1 MAEKKRGLGRGLSA
15 LLPGGP
21 PASVTQ
27 PSSPS
32 AHPSHSAQPP
42 SSTQPSS
49 STHESQ
55 PAATASVSPFASTS
69 IAPAPPRS
77 RVYFAAGIE
86 DLYPSPEQPRR
97 KFDEAKLTELADSIK
112 VHGIIVP
119 LVVRPR
125 PSKDGAGY
133 YLIAGERRWR
143 AAQRAGL
150 HEVPV
155 VVQDVAEGEALERAL
170 VENLQRA
177 DLGPLEEAAAY
188 QRLVDEFGLTQ
199 DAIAE
204 RIGKDRSTV
213 ANAIRLL
220 KLPLPVRQLVEDE
233 RLSMGP
239 ARALLSLEDAQSI
252 ERAARTVV
260 DKQLSVRATEALVKK
275 TRSDATTPPRPPP
288 KPVPTKSA
296 SVRDLEERLTRAL
309 GGPVTI
315 TEDEPGKAG
324 HIEIR
329 YLNLDH
335 LDRLLD
341 RLL

>member
-1 MAEKKRGLGRGLSA
+1 MVMADMKKRGLGRGLGA
-15 LLPGGP
+15 LMPVG
-21 PASVTQ
+21 
-27 PSSPS
+27 SSPGIVT
-32 AHPSHSAQPP
+32 P
-42 SSTQPSS
+42 T
-49 STHESQ
+49 TKR
-55 PAATASVSPFASTS
+55 T
-69 IAPAPPRS
+69 
-77 RVYFAAGIE
+77 YFQAGIE
-86 DLYPSPEQPRR
+86 ELYPSPEQPRR
-97 KFDEAKLTELADSIK
+97 KFDEAKLAELADSMR

-125 PSKDGAGY
+125 PEGGY
-133 YLIAGERRWR
+133 FLIAGERRWR

-155 VVQDVAEGEALERAL
+155 VVQDVEEATALERAL

-188 QRLVDEFGLTQ
+188 QRLVDEYELSQ
-199 DAIAE
+199 DEIAE

-220 KLPLPVRQLVEDE
+220 KLPPGAKQLVEDE
-233 RLSMGP
+233 RLSMGH
-239 ARALLSLEDAQSI
+239 ARALLGLDEAAEI
-252 ERAARTVV
+252 ERAARNVV
-260 DKQLSVRATEALVKK
+260 EKQLSVRATEQLVRKAKSPAPERPVKK
-275 TRSDATTPPRPPP
+275 PA
-288 KPVPTKSA
+288 TKSP
-296 SVRDLEERLTRAL
+296 SVRDLEERLTRSL

-329 YLNLDH
+329 YMDLDH
-335 LDRLLD
+335 LERLLD

>member
-1 MAEKKRGLGRGLSA
+1 MSA
-15 LLPGGP
+15 TSTARDARDAG
-21 PASVTQ
+21 ATV
-27 PSSPS
+27 SSIHD
-32 AHPSHSAQPP
+32 ARL
-42 SSTQPSS
+42 
-49 STHESQ
+49 
-55 PAATASVSPFASTS
+55 AATG
-69 IAPAPPRS
+69 RS
-77 RVYFAAGIE
+77 RTYFAAGIE
-86 DLYPSPEQPRR
+86 ELYPSPEQPRR
-97 KFDEAKLTELADSIK
+97 KFDEAKLAELADSIK

-125 PSKDGAGY
+125 REGGGY

-143 AAQRAGL
+143 AAQKAGL

-155 VVQDVAEGEALERAL
+155 VVQDVQEGEALERAL

-177 DLGPLEEAAAY
+177 DLGPLEEATAY
-188 QRLVDEFGLTQ
+188 QRLVEEFGLTQ

-220 KLPLPVRQLVEDE
+220 KLPAPVRQLVEDE
-233 RLSMGP
+233 RLSQGH
-239 ARALLSLEDAQSI
+239 ARALLALEEPATI

-260 DKQLSVRATEALVKK
+260 EKQLSVRATEAFVKK
-275 TRSDATTPPRPPP
+275 TRAEAGAPPKPP

-324 HIEIR
+324 RIEIR
-329 YLNLDH
+329 YVNLDH

>member
-1 MAEKKRGLGRGLSA
+1 MADKKRGLGRGLSA

-21 PASVTQ
+21 PPVAGGG
-27 PSSPS
+27 
-32 AHPSHSAQPP
+32 
-42 SSTQPSS
+42 
-49 STHESQ
+49 
-55 PAATASVSPFASTS
+55 ATVSPISAVV
-69 IAPAPPRS
+69 PRS
-77 RVYFAAGIE
+77 RTYFAAGIE
-86 DLYPSPEQPRR
+86 ELYPSPEQPRH
-97 KFDEAKLTELADSIK
+97 KFDEVKLAELADSIRA
-112 VHGIIVP
+112 HGIIVP

-125 PSKDGAGY
+125 SDGGY
-133 YLIAGERRWR
+133 FLIAGERRWR

-188 QRLVDEFGLTQ
+188 QRLVEEFGLTQ

-220 KLPLPVRQLVEDE
+220 KLPAPVRQLVEDE
-233 RLSMGP
+233 QLTMGH
-239 ARALLSLEDAQSI
+239 ARALLGLEDAPAI
-252 ERAARTVV
+252 ERAARQVV
-260 DKQLSVRATEALVKK
+260 DKQMSVRQTEALVKK
-275 TRSDATTPPRPPP
+275 ARVESTTPPKPPRST
-288 KPVPTKSA
+288 PTKSA
-296 SVRDLEERLTRAL
+296 SVRDLEERLTRTL

-324 HIEIR
+324 RIEIR
-329 YLNLDH
+329 YLDLDH